1 MSTTDPQTG
10 NKFPD
15 ACVPYLDTTVPNETL
30 TLYKGEMQLTAEGID
45 ESGEGEI
52 ELNWL
57 PRPCLRF
64 RCTVESRTGM
74 GWIGA
79 KGLQLSLIGEHDQD
93 SATVCVTNAAAFSIN
108 GPLPIGGI
116 VECWEQNPQ
125 KPIDSAVAH
134 FVNLRQFRGDV
145 IQHDRAMYI
154 GRASL
159 ETTDWVIEID
169 EIHKP
174 DFFKILKSQ
183 QAFGITHAARIRRKD
198 GGAFRLDDLE
208 EFITCLNSFCSF
220 TNGDWCGPI
229 WFVGVDTFGNQV
241 SHVWRVPRVDGYRD
255 NHNWFSPVVEKS
267 LPGLFPGFVD
277 LWNDEVWQESLRNTI
292 FWYMTAMSA
301 GMSIENSIVL
311 CHIAFETLGWTYFVE
326 YKKSLSSQGFE
337 KLQAA
342 DKLRLLLSQL
352 DIPVAFPSRFSAL
365 SGYASAE
372 NHEDVATTLS
382 RLRNAYVHPS
392 PKNRGKLNQ
401 VGLQAQY
408 EARAMCLHFLELIVL
423 RLCKYDGDY
432 SSRITDAE
440 WRGGEVRPVP
450 WRAKS

>member
-1 MSTTDPQTG
+1 MSTTDPLTG
-10 NKFPD
+10 NKYPE
-15 ACVPYLDTTVPNETL
+15 ACVPYLDTTIPNESR
-30 TLYKGEMQLTAEGID
+30 TLYTGEMQLSADGID
-45 ESGEGEI
+45 ESGEEEI
-52 ELNWL
+52 ELSWL

-64 RCTVESRTGM
+64 RCRVNSRSGIE
-74 GWIGA
+74 WIGA
-79 KGLQLSLIGEHDQD
+79 RGLQVSLAGEHSHD
-93 SATVCVTNAAAFSIN
+93 SSTADVTSAAAFSTDEL
-108 GPLPIGGI
+108 LPIGGI
-116 VECWEQNPQ
+116 VESWTRGPELQ
-125 KPIDSAVAH
+125 IESVVAH
-134 FVNLRQFRGDV
+134 FVNLRQFRGEV
-145 IQHDRAMYI
+145 IQHDRATYV

-159 ETTDWVIEID
+159 ETSEWIIEID
-169 EIHKP
+169 EIYKP
-174 DFFKILKSQ
+174 DFFKRLKSQ
-183 QAFGITHAARIRRKD
+183 QAFGITHAAKIRRKD
-198 GGAFRLDDLE
+198 GSAFCLDDLE
-208 EFITCLNSFCSF
+208 EFITCLNFFCSF

-229 WFVGVDTFGNQV
+229 WFVGVDTSGNQV

-292 FWYMTAMSA
+292 FWYVTAMSA

-326 YKKSLSSQGFE
+326 YKKSISSQGFE

-392 PKNRGKLNQ
+392 PKNRGKLNK
-401 VGLQAQY
+401 VGIQAQY
-408 EARAMCLHFLELIVL
+408 EARTMCLHYLELIVL
-423 RLCKYDGDY
+423 RLCQYNGDY
-432 SSRITDAE
+432 SCRITDAE

-450 WRAKS
+450 WGAKS